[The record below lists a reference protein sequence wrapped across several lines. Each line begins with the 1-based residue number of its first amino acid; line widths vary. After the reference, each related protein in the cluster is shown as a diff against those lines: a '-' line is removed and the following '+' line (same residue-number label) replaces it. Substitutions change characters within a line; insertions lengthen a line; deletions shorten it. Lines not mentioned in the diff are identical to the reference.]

1 MSVTESKVIE
11 IRETEGIWLEHWK
24 KLVWLIYPVTKP
36 HRRFK
41 ENTSTCCMPGE
52 WILDLDCCG
61 HPRSYRQGQSSWS
74 LKWPQLVKLSVACP
88 PGWLLGTRLH
98 IYLHGLPQ
106 HFLWGLISTV
116 ASGQVIFARSSV
128 VPFYECISHRRHQLS
143 GPPAHS
149 VSVPTSA
156 ESHPSVLLCHENPF
170 PLISAVFIMEILQTF
185 FFLSCI
191 RFIFYNQ
198 PQLHS
203 KTFIITPSP
212 LTYNISNYATSWML
226 LPLMEKETLLPTGR
240 LSWGERTGSCGEP
253 SPRFYYFLQQ

>member
-61 HPRSYRQGQSSWS
+61 HPWSYRQGQSSWS

-116 ASGQVIFARSSV
+116 ASGQVIFARSSI

-143 GPPAHS
+143 WSHCLQRVGAHFCWITSFGPPLS
-149 VSVPTSA
+149 W
-156 ESHPSVLLCHENPF
+156 EPF
-170 PLISAVFIMEILQTF
+170 PSHISCVHYGDFTNL
-185 FFLSCI
+185 FLS
-191 RFIFYNQ
+191 
-198 PQLHS
+198 
-203 KTFIITPSP
+203 
-212 LTYNISNYATSWML
+212 
-226 LPLMEKETLLPTGR
+226 LMHKI
-240 LSWGERTGSCGEP
+240 
-253 SPRFYYFLQQ
+253 YFLQSTTTS